1 MPAEPTDGGLPLKEL
16 TRLVRDLTEPSPA
29 VYWSNLVGGL
39 AIAGL
44 GVYLSRPFPAA
55 ILAGSPVAILGFI
68 AAAFAIYRL
77 TYFNHEIAHQ
87 ARKLPGFELAWNVT
101 IGVPLL
107 IPSYLYSDHRN
118 HHSLEGFGT
127 DSDVEYF
134 PPEMR
139 GLKGTAALIALC
151 FLLPVVYVVRF
162 AVLAPAA
169 WLSPRIRQW
178 VDTRA
183 SSLGILGL
191 SRRAPPTAAERPSWR
206 GQELA
211 CFLYLLV
218 LATAFLTRRPPA
230 GMILH
235 VYALFVVVLFLHS
248 MRVMVGHRYETEK
261 YPQGRIGQI
270 LDSYNFTRNPVVT
283 RLMAPLGF
291 DLHALHHL
299 FPNIPFHNMP
309 EAHRRITAAL
319 PTDSAYHAA
328 EARSYFAEVARF
340 VLRRPEPTRD
350 LGRAPAE

>member
-1 MPAEPTDGGLPLKEL
+1 MPAESTDDGLPLKEL

-29 VYWSNLVGGL
+29 IYWSNLVGGL
-39 AIAGL
+39 VIAGI
-44 GVYLSRPFPAA
+44 GIFLSRPFPTA
-55 ILAGSPVAILGFI
+55 ILSGSPLAIFGFV
-68 AAAFAIYRL
+68 AAAFAVYRL

-87 ARKLPGFELAWNVT
+87 ARKLRGFELAWNAT

-107 IPSYLYSDHRN
+107 IPSFLYSDHRN

-139 GLKGTAALIALC
+139 GIKGTLALVALS
-151 FLLPVVYVVRF
+151 FLLPFVYVFRF

-169 WLSPRIRQW
+169 WLSHRVRHW

-211 CFLYLLV
+211 CSLYLVV
-218 LATAFLTRRPPA
+218 LAIALVTRRPP
-230 GMILH
+230 GGIVLQI
-235 VYALFVVVLFLHS
+235 YSLFVAVLFLHS
-248 MRVMVGHRYETEK
+248 IRVMVGHRYETEK
-261 YPQGRIGQI
+261 YPQGRVGQI

-283 RLMAPLGF
+283 KLMAPLGF

-309 EAHRRITAAL
+309 EAHRRISAAL
-319 PTDSAYHAA
+319 PAGSPYHAA
-328 EARSYFAEVARF
+328 EAKSYFAEVAHF
-340 VLRRPEPTRD
+340 MMRRPQPAPD
-350 LGRAPAE
+350 LRAPAE